1 MINKESVV
9 NVLKGIIDPE
19 MGIDVYTLRL
29 IKDLQISEKD
39 GVIDLV
45 FRPTSS
51 VCPLA
56 FQLTIEI
63 KKGLLAL
70 VHCLMTTV
78 TMAEAI
84 LSRIQGARSAAYPE
98 RYVSNEQRRRQKK
111 IFSPKGMSSLVNFF
125 LSLRLR
131 TTKGTPRLSFV
142 GIDLNPNIPLSSYL

>member
-70 VHCLMTTV
+70 EEVKDV
-78 TMAEAI
+78 NIQIDNYSNAEALNKLLKQI
-84 LSRIQGARSAAYPE
+84 RKE
-98 RYVSNEQRRRQKK
+98 R
-111 IFSPKGMSSLVNFF
+111 
-125 LSLRLR
+125 
-131 TTKGTPRLSFV
+131 
-142 GIDLNPNIPLSSYL
+142 